1 MIDSI
6 KNLKLVYKFTALFM
20 VMALIVAATG
30 AFGIWKIKAV
40 GSRVQ
45 DMMKTRAVQEKM
57 AVLMKVAVQESRV
70 HLLDA
75 AAVLNDNDEFE
86 LYRGDYEAARDRFR
100 GYIDLLLKG
109 NAKLGLDAAPRGSDL
124 EQRVKAVQERWAGFE
139 TVAEWLLAR
148 KTSLLKGITPGK
160 INETAMIAITDG
172 KLRDL
177 RKNAIAAASDNI
189 NQAIDDLLVAVG
201 SLMNETKNEV
211 AAIQLNARIALLSV
225 IVSAIVL
232 AIMLGMLAANR
243 MVIQPI
249 TRMKT
254 AAEKIASGELTYQ
267 LPIKGNDE
275 LASLGNA
282 INIMAGNLKEMFLK
296 IRNVTDSLSQVT
308 ANIVSSSR
316 NVLTVA
322 DVQKE
327 AIAETAGAIEEMNDS
342 TSAVAGSARNLS
354 SSAVDSSAAIMQ
366 TKQAIE
372 SVAESSNTFN
382 SSTLETASSIA
393 EMIANISQITQSLE
407 RLSASSE
414 EVASSI
420 SEVNAT
426 TKEIESHALESVGL
440 SEKVLTEASEK
451 GMKTAHAAMEGIEN
465 IRRSVGSLSEVIHV
479 LGKRSEDIGKVLT
492 MIDDIAGQT
501 NLLALNAA
509 ILAAQAGEQGKSFAV
524 VAVAIKGLA
533 EKTSLSVKDI
543 EGLISSVQKD
553 ARSSVQMAVDG
564 IQSVENGLQLV
575 RDVNEALSK
584 IAQSSKISTEM
595 SKAIQ
600 RSTTEES
607 RVIKQ
612 ITVAIREMSK
622 QVENISAALQEQ
634 GKGSKFII
642 EQTEKMKEISHHM
655 KTAIEEQRDGSRHIA
670 GSVEDVARQSESI
683 AQATGM
689 QKRKSTEIVQS
700 MDRIQSTT
708 GKLIS
713 SSNEMDVAIT
723 ALKEN
728 AQDLFVELRK
738 FQV

>member
-1 MIDSI
+1 MINSI
-6 KNLKLVYKFTALFM
+6 INFKLVYKFTALFM
-20 VMALIVAATG
+20 VMALIVAVTG

-75 AAVLNDNDEFE
+75 AAVLNDSDEFE
-86 LYRGDYEAARDRFR
+86 LYRGDYEATRDRFR

-148 KTSLLKGITPGK
+148 KTSLLKGIKPGK
-160 INETAMIAITDG
+160 INETAITDG

-177 RKNAIAAASDNI
+177 RKNAISAASDNI

-201 SLMNETKNEV
+201 SLMNETKNDV

-225 IVSAIVL
+225 IVSAVVL

-243 MVIQPI
+243 MVIKPI
-249 TRMKT
+249 TRMKA
-254 AAEKIASGELTYQ
+254 AAEKIASGELTYKLQ
-267 LPIKGNDE
+267 IKGNDE
-275 LASLGNA
+275 LSSLGKA

-308 ANIVSSSR
+308 ANIVSSSQ
-316 NVLTVA
+316 NVLAVA

-327 AIAETAGAIEEMNDS
+327 SIAETAGAIEEMNDS
-342 TSAVAGSARNLS
+342 TSDVAGSARNLS
-354 SSAVDSSAAIMQ
+354 RSAVDSSAAIMQ

-372 SVAESSNTFN
+372 SVAESSNTFD

-393 EMIANISQITQSLE
+393 EMIANITQITQSLE

-420 SEVNAT
+420 SEVNAA
-426 TKEIESHALESVGL
+426 TKEIEGHALESVGL

-479 LGKRSEDIGKVLT
+479 LGKRSEDIGKILT

-533 EKTSLSVKDI
+533 EKTSLSVKEI

-584 IAQSSKISTEM
+584 IAQSSKVSAEM

-600 RSTTEES
+600 RSTSEES

-612 ITVAIREMSK
+612 ITFAIRDMSK
-622 QVENISAALQEQ
+622 QVETISAALQEQ

-689 QKRKSTEIVQS
+689 QKQKSTEIVQS

-713 SSNEMDVAIT
+713 SSNEMGIAIT
-723 ALKEN
+723 ALKKN
-728 AQDLFVELRK
+728 AQNLFVELQK
-738 FQV
+738 FQI